1 MRRAIGRSVTGVSS
15 ASHNAGSRGVAMKT
29 IRLVVVAAA
38 CVLVLPTTVAVQ
50 STGDGGRTAGKQ
62 WPAVSG
68 DSGNTRHSTLN
79 QITTQNIGKLGAAW
93 TSQKFDAPAGA

>member
-1 MRRAIGRSVTGVSS
+1 MRRGIGRSVTGVSS
-15 ASHNAGSRGVAMKT
+15 ASRSVGRRRAHASACACSRRLKPPLYVVLQGVAMKT

-68 DSGNTRHSTLN
+68 DSGNTRHSTL
-79 QITTQNIGKLGAAW
+79 
-93 TSQKFDAPAGA
+93 

>member
-1 MRRAIGRSVTGVSS
+1 
-15 ASHNAGSRGVAMKT
+15 MKN
-29 IRLVVVAAA
+29 IRLVVLAAA
-38 CVLVLPTTVAVQ
+38 CVLIVPTTVAVQ
-50 STGDGGRTAGKQ
+50 STDDGRRPAGTQ

-93 TSQKFDAPAGA
+93 TSQKFDAPAGARTMPLVHDGLMFLSSGPSVYALNA